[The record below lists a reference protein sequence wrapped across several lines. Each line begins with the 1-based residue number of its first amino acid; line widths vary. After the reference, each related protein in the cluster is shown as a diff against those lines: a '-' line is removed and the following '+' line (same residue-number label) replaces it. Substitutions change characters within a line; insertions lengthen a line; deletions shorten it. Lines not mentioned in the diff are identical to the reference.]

1 VNGCTE
7 MPGINEDEARAIAE
21 RLETENPRWIVIFG
35 VFTGQFVGFPRFE
48 APPGTM
54 VIALYPD
61 AILARMRDAERQA
74 GALLHPPRPDTT
86 T

>member
-1 VNGCTE
+1 
-7 MPGINEDEARAIAE
+7 MPGISDDEARAIAE

-35 VFTGQFVGFPRFE
+35 VFTKQFVGLPRFE

-54 VIALYPD
+54 VTALYPD

-74 GALLHPPRPDTT
+74 GTWLRLSRPNTIT
-86 T
+86 